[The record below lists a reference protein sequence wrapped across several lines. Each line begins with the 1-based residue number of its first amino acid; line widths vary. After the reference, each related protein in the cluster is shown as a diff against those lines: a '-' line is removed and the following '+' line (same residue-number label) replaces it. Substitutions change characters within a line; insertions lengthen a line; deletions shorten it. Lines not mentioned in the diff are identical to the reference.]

1 MGRRRPRY
9 GPALLALLLLLQPML
24 GSSQMRSSHPA
35 RGLIDAAGS
44 PEGVGRRRRRLVGS
58 RESVAD
64 SVRDEL
70 AGGGSAGR
78 GGLAVFTLT
87 AELRPG
93 SAAGG
98 GEEAGGGEAYA
109 YGTVEVEVELAPAPV
124 TAATTFSVHG
134 VMRGSVD
141 ASALASRTLVG
152 GLRRGDDE
160 GGRAAAGGDGGDSG
174 GSPTFA
180 LLVLGPSGSVTGL
193 VATADGRL
201 LRLRQV
207 GAGSDLVEL
216 LAGQFANFR
225 TSKPAN

>member
-9 GPALLALLLLLQPML
+9 GPALLALLALLLLLQPML

-93 SAAGG
+93 IGGDG

-109 YGTVEVEVELAPAPV
+109 YAYGTIEVDVELAPAPV
-124 TAATTFSVHG
+124 TAAVSVSDY
-134 VMRGSVD
+134 VCRYC
-141 ASALASRTLVG
+141 TL
-152 GLRRGDDE
+152 L
-160 GGRAAAGGDGGDSG
+160 
-174 GSPTFA
+174 
-180 LLVLGPSGSVTGL
+180 
-193 VATADGRL
+193 
-201 LRLRQV
+201 
-207 GAGSDLVEL
+207 
-216 LAGQFANFR
+216 
-225 TSKPAN
+225 